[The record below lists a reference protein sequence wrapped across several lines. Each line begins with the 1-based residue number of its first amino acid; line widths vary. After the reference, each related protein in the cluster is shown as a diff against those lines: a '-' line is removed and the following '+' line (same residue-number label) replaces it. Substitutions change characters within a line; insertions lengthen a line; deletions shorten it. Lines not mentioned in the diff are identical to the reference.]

1 MQPEVL
7 ISIMLS
13 SVMAIIAIV
22 TLSKNTK
29 KDTSA
34 EAERQAAVAADL
46 KYIRSSVDDIK
57 LDNKDMKREV
67 GDLKIK
73 VTEIDQSVKSA
84 HKRLDDLQK
93 G

>member
-1 MQPEVL
+1 MQLEVW
-7 ISIMLS
+7 IPIMLS
-13 SVMAIIAIV
+13 CVMAIIAIV
-22 TLSKNTK
+22 TLAKNNK
-29 KDTSA
+29 KDTSN
-34 EAERQAAVAADL
+34 EAEQRAAVAADL

-67 GDLKIK
+67 GALKVK

-84 HKRLDDLQK
+84 HKRLDDLKK